1 MSAAKSTTDSARG
14 ATHGT
19 EAAVTETV
27 TQMNSTSEI
36 TAADTIESGAEM
48 IRVLREELAANDT
61 VVETTWAPGALRADG
76 SVELSDINTA
86 IALAIAT
93 IPAPVNDDGYVAEL
107 ELARGAMDALDIE
120 AMLRADDEFAVRCDA
135 QRDAWLA
142 RVENE
147 DDTCDE

>member
-1 MSAAKSTTDSARG
+1 MS
-14 ATHGT
+14 
-19 EAAVTETV
+19 
-27 TQMNSTSEI
+27 STSEI
-36 TAADTIESGAEM
+36 TVADAIESGADM

-120 AMLRADDEFAVRCDA
+120 AMLRADDEFAVRCDE
-135 QRDAWLA
+135 QRGAWLA

>member
-1 MSAAKSTTDSARG
+1 MT
-14 ATHGT
+14 
-19 EAAVTETV
+19 
-27 TQMNSTSEI
+27 STSEI
-36 TAADTIESGAEM
+36 TVADAIESGSDM

-61 VVETTWAPGALRADG
+61 VVETTWAPGALRADRA
-76 SVELSDINTA
+76 EIDADINTA

-107 ELARGAMDALDIE
+107 ELARGQLDALDIE
-120 AMLRADDEFAVRCDA
+120 AMLRGDDEFAVRCDEH
-135 QRDAWLA
+135 RDAWLA

>member
-1 MSAAKSTTDSARG
+1 MS
-14 ATHGT
+14 
-19 EAAVTETV
+19 
-27 TQMNSTSEI
+27 STSEI
-36 TAADTIESGAEM
+36 TVADAIESGADM

-61 VVETTWAPGALRADG
+61 VVETTWAPGALRGQGAVLDA
-76 SVELSDINTA
+76 SEIDTV

-93 IPAPVNDDGYVAEL
+93 IPAPVNDDGYVTEL

-120 AMLRADDEFAVRCDA
+120 ALLRADDEFALRCDE